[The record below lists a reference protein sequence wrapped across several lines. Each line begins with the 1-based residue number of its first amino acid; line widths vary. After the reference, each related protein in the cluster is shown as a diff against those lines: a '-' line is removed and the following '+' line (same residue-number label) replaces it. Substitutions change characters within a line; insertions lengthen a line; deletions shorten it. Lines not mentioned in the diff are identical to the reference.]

1 MNGDRQLIEL
11 VLSATDGFVA
21 IQTGVSIVDQ
31 ITLVQMLNNRDKV
44 LRALD
49 EYEEL
54 PMSAADEAIERVRAL
69 HKVCTETPFDEG
81 GCTDGCDEPICTYDA
96 ETWPCLTIKAL
107 DGGSDD

>member
-69 HKVCTETPFDEG
+69 HKV
-81 GCTDGCDEPICTYDA
+81 
-96 ETWPCLTIKAL
+96 
-107 DGGSDD
+107 

>member
-31 ITLVQMLNNRDKV
+31 IALVQMLKDRDQV

-49 EYEEL
+49 EYV
-54 PMSAADEAIERVRAL
+54 DRVRAL

-81 GCTDGCDEPICTYDA
+81 GCTDGCDEPICAYDA
-96 ETWPCLTIKAL
+96 ETWPCATIRAL
-107 DGGSDD
+107 KGE